1 MDKIPEELIYEIL
14 SYNDYYNSKLNEINK
29 NCQILFNKQKY
40 KLYVNKIIKWYK
52 QKTFNVKENDF
63 EIYDWTN
70 KSDVLK
76 YIRKYYEMEYFK
88 IYPEYFVKKLKRYD
102 LEEFIEN
109 NLNKD
114 VNKRNKI
121 ELLNFLNNDTITT
134 EELYYVGL

>member
-52 QKTFNVKENDF
+52 QKTFNIKENDF

-76 YIRKYYEMEYFK
+76 YIRKYFEMKYFK

-121 ELLNFLNNDTITT
+121 ELLNFLKNDTITT
-134 EELYYVGL
+134 EELFYVGL